1 MPNIYNNFCYSTL
14 AEAAVAELSQ
24 PARAHATG
32 ISHAE
37 TYAVTTTANTVNI
50 TYRYK
55 PFSTAAATV
64 YVVPKTYPTCTQVGY
79 LTNFTGMNLP
89 DVVKVSWLVVL
100 VWAVAWGLKRVSRML

>member
-1 MPNIYNNFCYSTL
+1 MPNIYNNYCYPTL
-14 AEAAVAELSQ
+14 AAAATAELSE

-37 TYAVTTTANTVNI
+37 SFATTTVLNQVNI

-64 YVVPKTYPTCTQVGY
+64 YVLPKNYPVCSNVGY
-79 LTNFTGMNLP
+79 LTNYSGMTLP
-89 DVVKVSWLVVL
+89 DVVSTSWLVVL
-100 VWAVAWGLKRVSRML
+100 VWAVAWGIKRASRML